1 MPRRTRADPRQ
12 LELFPGDVPTATPA
26 PAAPPRP
33 AARGSRGRTPVG
45 PAPQPPEIAALAAA
59 LPPLLYLGTS
69 SWSFP
74 GWAGLVY
81 DRPAPAAE
89 LARDGLA
96 AYARHPL
103 LRAVGIDRTYYAP
116 LSAADFAR
124 YAAAVPAHFRFLVK
138 AADAVTAPTRAAAG
152 HAGRRTPNPR
162 FLDATYAADT
172 LVAPFVA
179 GLGPHAGPLVFQ
191 FTPQPKTRRHDPAAF
206 IARLH
211 AFLAALPRGPLYAVE
226 LRTAALLGPDYAAA
240 LAATGVAHCYN
251 VHPAMP
257 PPDEQAQHVP
267 VEQNPALVA
276 RWMLNARYD
285 YDAARTAYAPFD
297 RLVDEDPRSRAALA
311 DLCGRALRLG
321 RPAFVAA
328 NNKAE
333 GSAPLTLV
341 RLARQIVMGA

>member
-1 MPRRTRADPRQ
+1 M
-12 LELFPGDVPTATPA
+12 ELFPTDMTTALPGPPA
-26 PAAPPRP
+26 PQV
-33 AARGSRGRTPVG
+33 AARRRHGGAVVG
-45 PAPQPPEIAALAAA
+45 PAPLTPDVAALASA
-59 LPPLLYLGTS
+59 LPPLIHLGTS

-81 DRPAPAAE
+81 DRVATENE

-103 LRAVGIDRTYYAP
+103 LRAVGIDRTFYAP

-124 YAAAVPAHFRFLVK
+124 YASVVPLHFRFIVK
-138 AADAVTAPTRAAAG
+138 ATDAVTSPTRAESG
-152 HAGRRTPNPR
+152 RTGRRVPNPQ
-162 FLDATYAADT
+162 FLDAAHAADT
-172 LVAPFVA
+172 VVAPFVA
-179 GLGPHAGPLVFQ
+179 GLGPQAGPLVFQ
-191 FTPQPKTRRHDPAAF
+191 LVPLPKALLRDPPAF

-211 AFLAALPRGPLYAVE
+211 DFLAALPRGPLYAVE
-226 LRTAALLGPDYAAA
+226 LRNAALLVPDYAAA
-240 LAATGVAHCYN
+240 LAATGVAHCFN
-251 VHPAMP
+251 VHPSMP

-267 VEQNPALVA
+267 LEQNPALVA

-285 YDAARTAYAPFD
+285 YAAARAAYAPFD
-297 RLVDEDPRSRAALA
+297 RLVDEDPASRAALA
-311 DLCGRALRLG
+311 DLCGRAARLG

-341 RLARQIVMGA
+341 RLARHIVTGA